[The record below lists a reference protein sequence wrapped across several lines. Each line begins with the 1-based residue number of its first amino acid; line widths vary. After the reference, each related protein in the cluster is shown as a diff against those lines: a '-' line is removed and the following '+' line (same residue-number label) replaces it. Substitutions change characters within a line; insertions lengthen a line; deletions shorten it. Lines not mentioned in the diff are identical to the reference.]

1 MFVIIGNNG
10 KIGGGKDFCNL
21 DFNLFEKRKFQRN
34 IVYLLSYFLFVLQ
47 LLNEVLPVFFCQ
59 YS

>member
-10 KIGGGKDFCNL
+10 EIGGGKDFCNS
-21 DFNLFEKRKFQRN
+21 DFNLFEKRKYQRI
-34 IVYLLSYFLFVLQ
+34 IVYLLSYFLFMIQ
-47 LLNEVLPVFFCQ
+47 HLNEVLPVFFCQ